1 MPKTEGRSNVRRA
14 KARPIWGR
22 GSTLAAQLLLVASFA
37 AVAVGPSGCVA
48 DMGPV
53 EPESQAPAYV
63 FDLPPGFPAPRV
75 PADNP
80 MSEEKVQLG
89 RHLFYDERLSGNG
102 TMSCA
107 SCHEQDKAFADAK
120 PVAEGSTGEFHTLG
134 AMSLTNAGYASTLGW
149 ANPVL
154 RILEDQAV
162 VPMFGETPIELGIT
176 NNEDAVLER
185 LRAEP
190 IYAELFAD
198 AFPDFEA
205 ENPGEDLINFNHI
218 VMALSSFQRT
228 LISGRSPYDRWLQDG
243 DESALDGQ
251 AQFGREIFFSER
263 ADCFHCHGGVL
274 FSDSLTHEGTVFD
287 ETPFHNNGLY
297 NLDEQG
303 RYPANQGLF
312 EITARE
318 EDIGRFKAPTL
329 RNIAVTAPY
338 MHDGSIETLGGVL
351 DMYARGGRLIREG
364 ENAGDGRDHPNKS
377 GFVHGFVMTPEERF
391 ALLAF
396 LEALTDDEFLTDE
409 RHSNPW

>member
-1 MPKTEGRSNVRRA
+1 MCVF
-14 KARPIWGR
+14 
-22 GSTLAAQLLLVASFA
+22 V
-37 AVAVGPSGCVA
+37 VGGALSGCVA

-53 EPESQAPAYV
+53 EPESQEPAYV

-80 MSEEKVQLG
+80 MSDEKVELG
-89 RHLFYDERLSGNG
+89 RYLFYDDRLSGNG

-107 SCHEQDKAFADAK
+107 SCHEQDKAFTDAL
-120 PVAEGSTGEFHTLG
+120 PVAEGSTGDFHTLG

-162 VPMFGETPIELGIT
+162 VPMFGETPVELGIT
-176 NNEDAVLER
+176 NNEDEVLER

-190 IYAELFAD
+190 LYADLFSD
-198 AFPDFEA
+198 AFPTFE
-205 ENPGEDLINFNHI
+205 EKNPGEDIINFNH
-218 VMALSSFQRT
+218 VVLALSSFQRT
-228 LISGRSPYDRWLQDG
+228 LISGRSAYDRWLQDG
-243 DESALDGQ
+243 DETALDGQ

-312 EITARE
+312 EITGRE

-351 DMYARGGRLIREG
+351 DMYARGGRLIRDG
-364 ENAGDGRDHPNKS
+364 DNAGDGRDHPNKS

-396 LEALTDDEFLTDE
+396 LESLTDEAFLTDE
-409 RHSNPW
+409 RFSDPW